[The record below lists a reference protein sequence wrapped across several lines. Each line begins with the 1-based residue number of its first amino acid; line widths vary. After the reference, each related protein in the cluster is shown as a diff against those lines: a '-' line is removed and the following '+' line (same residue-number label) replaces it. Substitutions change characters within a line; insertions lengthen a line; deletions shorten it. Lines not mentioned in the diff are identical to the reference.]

1 MTKLQFLT
9 NRHWRRRPIRA
20 LLTVLSVAIAV
31 AAMLSTSMAQ
41 SMVRNAYRTMTA
53 TVNGTPT
60 IDILSQETSRFSLAD
75 LPPLDDVVNARAAV
89 PLLFRTTMIRV
100 QGKRSRILTVGVDL
114 PRLQQA
120 IAFEP
125 SSGTLPADSNEVLMA
140 APFAESAA
148 IAVGDRITLFG
159 RRGPKNMVVSG
170 ILPATTMKEF
180 SDGAA
185 VVLPLATAQEIFE
198 LPGLVDRTRVF
209 LNSEEARARTTKELQ
224 QQLGERFLVRS
235 TLRAGGIAEETLRS
249 TELALQFSTA
259 LSLMMSICIVINTLR
274 MNFHERRREFAILR
288 AIGASQ
294 KQLDNILASE
304 GLAMGLLGGLLG
316 IPAGIFLADG
326 LRHVLERVLRFQ
338 GEFIWPHWSTIV
350 IAFLVGEIAVVAA
363 LIWTKWGGNK
373 VSPAEAM
380 REMDSSAA
388 ESPPWLLFFAA
399 IAAWLVSLAGLA
411 FVRAEQINGRW
422 TVPFGLLMLTSYVAM
437 LPILLPWVLAGCR
450 ALLWRSWLYRLLT
463 SGQLERRPVRVGLTA
478 GVLVVAISSGL
489 GLGSAISTQIQDIRD
504 WYRRTMSGDYFLFA
518 VPTEESTNIDTEQAR
533 EQILAVPGIAQAET
547 VRFMGSRV
555 GNESA
560 VCVVRDFHE
569 ALPLPWQLSAQDE
582 HQLRSALSAGEVV
595 VSSVLANRCG
605 LKPGD
610 TLVME
615 VQARAYSFRIA
626 AIVSDYNFGG
636 LSLFLST
643 RAAEQRLPLASPDLW
658 IVKRSTDVTAPP
670 STMPLRQVSQS
681 LGLSLQSLEDMRG
694 RLDQILNGVIG
705 ALWTLIMLGF
715 MVSGF
720 GVANTMTMHVL
731 EQTREI
737 GLLRVVGMTSR
748 QVRWT
753 ILLQALLLCAAGVI
767 LGTAAGI
774 TTAAV
779 IHWCS
784 APLMGRTLPFEIKF
798 DLLVANALGG
808 LAIAL
813 LAALVPAWRASR
825 LALAQAISYE

>member
-41 SMVRNAYRTMTA
+41 AMVRNAYRTMTA

-60 IDILSQETSRFSLAD
+60 IDVLSQEASRFPLAD
-75 LPPLDDVVNARAAV
+75 LPALSDVADVRASL
-89 PLLFRTTMIRV
+89 PLLFRTTMLRS

-114 PRLQQA
+114 ARLQQA
-120 IAFEP
+120 IAVAP
-125 SSGTLPADSNEVLMA
+125 SSGEWPSNSNEVILA

-170 ILPATTMKEF
+170 ILPAATMHEF

-185 VVLPLATAQEIFE
+185 VVLPLATAQDIFE

-209 LNSEEARARTTKELQ
+209 LKREETRARVTTELQ
-224 QQLGERFLVRS
+224 QLLGERFLVRS

-294 KQLDNILASE
+294 KQLDGILASE
-304 GLAMGLLGGLLG
+304 GLAMGILGGLLG

-338 GEFIWPHWSTIV
+338 GEFVWPPWSTILV
-350 IAFLVGEIAVVAA
+350 AFLVGEVAVVAA

-380 REMDSSAA
+380 REVDSSAA
-388 ESPPWLLFFAA
+388 ESPPWLLFIAA
-399 IAAWLVSLAGLA
+399 IVAWFVSLGGLA
-411 FVRAEQINGRW
+411 LVRAEQIDGRW
-422 TVPFGLLMLTSYVAM
+422 TIPFGLLMLTSYIAM
-437 LPILLPWVLAGCR
+437 LPVLLPWVLAGCR
-450 ALLWRSWLYRLLT
+450 ALLWRTWLYRLLT

-489 GLGSAISTQIQDIRD
+489 GLGSAISAQIHDIRD

-518 VPTEESTNIDTEQAR
+518 VPTHELTSIDTQQAR

-555 GNESA
+555 GSEAA
-560 VCVVRDFHE
+560 VCVVRDFH
-569 ALPLPWQLSAQDE
+569 ASMPLPWLLGSQDE
-582 HQLRSALSAGEVV
+582 QQLRSALRDGEVII
-595 VSSVLANRCG
+595 SSVLANRCS
-605 LKPGD
+605 LMPGD

-615 VQARAYSFRIA
+615 VQARAYPFRIA
-626 AIVSDYNFGG
+626 AIVNDYNFGG

-643 RAAEQRLPLASPDLW
+643 EAAEQRLPLASPDLW
-658 IVKRSTDVTAPP
+658 IVKRSTDTNAPP
-670 STMPLRQVSQS
+670 STDSLRQVSQT
-681 LGLSLQSLEDMRG
+681 LGLSLQSLDDMRG
-694 RLDQILNGVIG
+694 QLDQILNGVIG

-715 MVSGF
+715 VVSGF

-737 GLLRVVGMTSR
+737 GLLRIVGMTR
-748 QVRWT
+748 AQVRWT
-753 ILLQALLLCAAGVI
+753 ILLQALLLGAAGVI

-784 APLMGRTLPFEIKF
+784 TPLMGRTLPFEIKF
-798 DLLVANALGG
+798 DLLVANAAGG

-813 LAALVPAWRASR
+813 LAALIPAWRASK
-825 LALAQAISYE
+825 LAIAQAISYE

>member
-53 TVNGTPT
+53 TVNGAPT
-60 IDILSQETSRFSLAD
+60 IDILSQEASRFPLAD
-75 LPPLDDVVNARAAV
+75 LPPLSDVPDVRAQG
-89 PLLFRTTMIRV
+89 PLLFRTTMLRS
-100 QGKRSRILTVGVDL
+100 QSARSRVLTVGTDL
-114 PRLQQA
+114 TRLQQA
-120 IAFEP
+120 VDLEP
-125 SSGTLPADSNEVLMA
+125 SSGQLPADPNEVLLG
-140 APFAESAA
+140 APFAESAG
-148 IAVGDRITLFG
+148 IAVGDRIMLFG
-159 RRGPKNMVVSG
+159 RRGPKNFAVSG
-170 ILPATTMKEF
+170 LLSAETMKEF

-185 VVLPLATAQEIFE
+185 VVMPLDRAQDVFE
-198 LPGLVDRTRVF
+198 LPGLVDRMRVF
-209 LNSEEARARTTKELQ
+209 LSNEDARASTTKALQ

-274 MNFHERRREFAILR
+274 MNFHERHREFAILR

-294 KQLDNILASE
+294 KQLDGILASE
-304 GLAMGLLGGLLG
+304 GLAMGILGGVLG

-326 LRHVLERVLRFQ
+326 LRHVLERILRFQ
-338 GEFIWPHWSTIV
+338 GEFVWPHWSTMV
-350 IAFLVGEIAVVAA
+350 MAFLVGEVAVVAA

-380 REMDSSAA
+380 REVESSTA
-388 ESPPWLLFFAA
+388 ESPPWLMFVAA
-399 IAAWLVSLAGLA
+399 IGAWFIALGGLA
-411 FVRAEQINGRW
+411 LVRAERIDARW
-422 TVPFGLLMLTSYVAM
+422 TIPFGLLMLASYVAT
-437 LPILLPWVLAGCR
+437 LPVLLPWVLAGCR
-450 ALLWRSWLYRLLT
+450 ALLWRFWLYRLLT

-518 VPTEESTNIDTEQAR
+518 VPTQESTGSDTDQAR
-533 EQILAVPGIAQAET
+533 EQIQGVPGIALAEA
-547 VRFMGSRV
+547 VRFVGSRV

-560 VCVVRDFHE
+560 ICVVRDFHE
-569 ALPLPWQLSAQDE
+569 SLPLPWRLSAEDE
-582 HQLRSALSAGEVV
+582 RLLRTALSEGDVV

-605 LKPGD
+605 LKTGD

-615 VQARAYSFRIA
+615 VQARAHPLRIA
-626 AIVSDYNFGG
+626 GIVSDYNFGG
-636 LSLFLST
+636 LSLFLSAQ
-643 RAAEQRLPLASPDLW
+643 AAEKRLDLASPDLW
-658 IVKRSTDVTAPP
+658 IVKRASEAETPAPTDE
-670 STMPLRQVSQS
+670 LRQVAQS
-681 LGLSLQSLEDMRG
+681 LGLSLQSLDDMRG

-715 MVSGF
+715 VVSGF

-737 GLLRVVGMTSR
+737 GLLRVVGMTKV

-753 ILLQALLLCAAGVI
+753 ILLQALLLGAAGVI

-784 APLMGRTLPFEIKF
+784 APLMGRTLPFQVKF

-808 LAIAL
+808 LVITL
-813 LAALVPAWRASR
+813 LAALVPAWRASK
-825 LALAQAISYE
+825 LPLAQAITYE